1 MKKISVVVIDDE
13 KVDRYIVKR
22 RMSKLDVFGDVIEAT
37 NGDRFLDEYFQNE
50 NEFQDSVPP
59 PLLLLMD
66 VNMPGRNGFETV
78 EEIQRRM
85 VDGRGPESIVI
96 MMFTSSGNENDR
108 ARAESLDAVKG
119 YITKPLDE
127 KGIETILELYEQ
139 Y

>member
-108 ARAESLDAVKG
+108 ARAETLDAVKG

>member
-1 MKKISVVVIDDE
+1 MNKISVVVIDDE

-37 NGDRFLDEYFQNE
+37 NGDNFLEEYFQNE
-50 NEFQDSVPP
+50 SEFECSVPP
-59 PLLLLMD
+59 PLLILMD

-85 VDGRGPESIVI
+85 AQGRGPESIVI
-96 MMFTSSGNENDR
+96 MMFTSSGNEKDR
-108 ARAESLDAVKG
+108 ARAKTLDAVKG
-119 YITKPLDE
+119 YITKPLDKE
-127 KGIETILELYEQ
+127 GIETILALYEE